1 MAEKKLVLFYILD
14 ILQKNTDEN
23 HRLSQKEIED
33 ILRREYGMTVDRK
46 TIKAS
51 LMSLEEFGYELEYSE
66 SMRPMKNKRTGE
78 IEETYILSNFY
89 LRREFEDSEL
99 RLLIDSLLFSKHL
112 PYRQCRELV
121 GKLEKLSSKYFK
133 SRIEHIVTMPQDRT
147 NNQQLFYTI
156 DVLDEAIS
164 HHKKVKF
171 KYMEYNTD
179 FSQTAKKSSSGEDR
193 VYVVSPYQ
201 MAAKE
206 GKYYLICNYDYY
218 NDISNYRVDR
228 ISDIEMLD
236 EKAKPFE
243 SLEGSNGQPLNLEKY
258 MNEHIYM
265 YSSDAVRVEMRIVK
279 PMVSDMIDIFGT
291 NITFKS
297 EDDKHV
303 TVSVLANEV
312 SIVQFAKN
320 FSPDV
325 VVMKPASVRKQV
337 IESLKNGLEVYEL

>member
-1 MAEKKLVLFYILD
+1 M
-14 ILQKNTDEN
+14 
-23 HRLSQKEIED
+23 
-33 ILRREYGMTVDRK
+33 
-46 TIKAS
+46 
-51 LMSLEEFGYELEYSE
+51 
-66 SMRPMKNKRTGE
+66 
-78 IEETYILSNFY
+78 
-89 LRREFEDSEL
+89 
-99 RLLIDSLLFSKHL
+99 
-112 PYRQCRELV
+112 
-121 GKLEKLSSKYFK
+121 
-133 SRIEHIVTMPQDRT
+133 
-147 NNQQLFYTI
+147 
-156 DVLDEAIS
+156 DEAIS

-179 FSQTAKKSSSGEDR
+179 FSQTAKKTSSGEDR

-218 NDISNYRVDR
+218 DDISNYRVDR
-228 ISDIEMLD
+228 ISGIEMLD

>member
-1 MAEKKLVLFYILD
+1 M
-14 ILQKNTDEN
+14 
-23 HRLSQKEIED
+23 
-33 ILRREYGMTVDRK
+33 
-46 TIKAS
+46 
-51 LMSLEEFGYELEYSE
+51 
-66 SMRPMKNKRTGE
+66 
-78 IEETYILSNFY
+78 
-89 LRREFEDSEL
+89 
-99 RLLIDSLLFSKHL
+99 
-112 PYRQCRELV
+112 
-121 GKLEKLSSKYFK
+121 
-133 SRIEHIVTMPQDRT
+133 
-147 NNQQLFYTI
+147 
-156 DVLDEAIS
+156 
-164 HHKKVKF
+164 
-171 KYMEYNTD
+171 
-179 FSQTAKKSSSGEDR
+179 
-193 VYVVSPYQ
+193 YVVSPYQ

-218 NDISNYRVDR
+218 DDISNYRVDR
-228 ISDIEMLD
+228 ISGIEMLD

-279 PMVSDMIDIFGT
+279 TMVSDMIDIFGT

-325 VVMKPASVRKQV
+325 VVMKPAAVRKQV
-337 IESLKNGLEVYEL
+337 I